1 MNFLS
6 LEEFIVKEKRIITI
20 DGIDLCV
27 RTDESAEMLREDSD
41 RLNRSMRAI
50 HTTAKNCSR
59 VEAALICALDYCS
72 DAIKCRKEYEA
83 LLREVNELRA
93 KQNGKG

>member
-6 LEEFIVKEKRIITI
+6 LEEETVKEKRIITI

-27 RTDESAEMLREDSD
+27 RTDESDEMLAEVTD

-50 HTTAKNCSR
+50 HTSAKNCSR

-72 DAIKCRKEYEA
+72 ESIKCRAEYEA
-83 LLREVNELRA
+83 LLRELKELRA
-93 KQNGKG
+93 KQNG